1 MIFRLD
7 WTLPLVYAWL
17 QDLIDRLA
25 ASFADDLVKLN
36 KKKPRTLIEKVR
48 AKNGAKAKPK
58 APAAGQPALASKVG
72 KKVIAKDAKQAV
84 RNILAAP
91 QKGAAKVDE
100 PF

>member
-48 AKNGAKAKPK
+48 AKSSAKAKPK

-72 KKVIAKDAKQAV
+72 KKVIAKDAKQTV
-84 RNILAAP
+84 RNILSAP
-91 QKGAAKVDE
+91 QKGAAKVDV